1 MKYQESPPA
10 LTIAPPVD
18 FASMYVSN
26 AQCMEFGVHALPV
39 TSDDA
44 VLVAIMILF
53 FSLTIDAS
61 ASAHDVAAISM
72 MMSTP
77 RWSNHSRASDT
88 ATSGLF

>member
-1 MKYQESPPA
+1 MKYQVSPPA
-10 LTIAPPVD
+10 LTMAPPVD

-26 AQCMEFGVHALPV
+26 TQCIEFGVQALPV
-39 TSDDA
+39 TSDEA

-53 FSLTIDAS
+53 FSLTTEAR
-61 ASAHDVAAISM
+61 ARAQEVAAMSM

-77 RWSNHSRASDT
+77 RWSNHSRARET